1 MSYLAV
7 KHIHLLCILTSLI
20 LFIMRGSW
28 ALYYPEK
35 LQQKWIKVIPHIVDT
50 VLLISGLSLAFLLQQ
65 YPFVDHWLT
74 AKVLALCLY
83 IGLGSAVIKGDFTT
97 PWKLLAFL
105 AAIST
110 FFYIVSVAMS
120 HSPQPWA
127 V

>member
-7 KHIHLLCILTSLI
+7 KHIHLFCILTSLMF
-20 LFIMRGSW
+20 FIMRGSW
-28 ALYYPEK
+28 ALYCPDK

-50 VLLISGLSLAFLLQQ
+50 FLLLSGLTMAFLLQQ

-83 IGLGSAVIKGDFTT
+83 IGLGSAVIKGNFST
-97 PWKLLAFL
+97 PLKLLAFL

-110 FFYIVSVAMS
+110 FIYIVSVAMS
-120 HSPQPWA
+120 HSPQPWTA
-127 V
+127 